1 MTAMSIR
8 YPASPVCAPARGREH
23 LSSTDL
29 HLAGL
34 SATDMPGAD
43 LREAGATP
51 TRTEHTTDPL
61 GVRRGR

>member
-34 SATDMPGAD
+34 SATDLPGAD
-43 LREAGATP
+43 LREA
-51 TRTEHTTDPL
+51 DL
-61 GVRRGR
+61 

>member
-8 YPASPVCAPARGREH
+8 YPASPVCAPARGWEH

-34 SATDMPGAD
+34 LATDLPGAD
-43 LREAGATP
+43 LREA
-51 TRTEHTTDPL
+51 DL
-61 GVRRGR
+61 